1 MKSQKS
7 FKECEILNL
16 GVRKAIPTES
26 RSTNH
31 KLKNNKY
38 HLNIKE
44 ILLLIKKPTNLKY
57 KWHTW
62 KQIFATHGYN
72 LPDI

>member
-1 MKSQKS
+1 MWQQFKKSNWIKYLNTKMKSQKS

-57 KWHTW
+57 K
-62 KQIFATHGYN
+62 
-72 LPDI
+72 